1 MRERTDRWVSALKL
15 VLCPVILIWIV
26 EVFNSFLGH
35 RLGSFGIYPRDVDAL
50 PGILLW
56 PLLHGSFQH
65 LIMNTTPLLVMGYFV
80 ALRGWRVF
88 LKSILLII
96 IIGGF
101 GVWIFGRPAYH
112 IGASGLV
119 FGFFGFLITLAIYE
133 RSIATF
139 AIASFTV
146 FYYGGLI
153 FGVLPSDSFV
163 SWEGHLSGLLA
174 GMLSARLL
182 AVRRTDRSTNGVNQ
196 L

>member
-1 MRERTDRWVSALKL
+1 MRDLAENWISALKL
-15 VLCPVILIWIV
+15 ILAMVILIWIV
-26 EVFNSFLGH
+26 EVINNFLGH
-35 RLGSFGIYPRDVDAL
+35 RLGVYGIYPRKTEAL

-56 PLLHGSFQH
+56 PFLHGSLNH
-65 LIMNTTPLLVMGYFV
+65 LIMNTTPLLVMGFFV
-80 ALRGWRVF
+80 ALRGWWVF
-88 LKSILLII
+88 LKSCLLILI
-96 IIGGF
+96 ISGL

-112 IGASGLV
+112 VGTSGLV

-153 FGVLPSDSFV
+153 FGILPRDNFV
-163 SWEGHLSGLLA
+163 SWEGHLFGLLA

-182 AVRRTDRSTNGVNQ
+182 AVKKPKPDV
-196 L
+196 